1 MATPRCAQTSASTE
15 RMASRSAEVRNAAR
29 THLRYRTNGDTGD
42 TGGQRVKHNIEG
54 KNHGKMRGSQ
64 MILDDFR

>member
-29 THLRYRTNGDTGD
+29 THLRWTNGATGK
-42 TGGQRVKHNIEG
+42 QRVKHNTEG
-54 KNHGKMRGSQ
+54 KNHGKMRGKSGY
-64 MILDDFR
+64 FR

>member
-1 MATPRCAQTSASTE
+1 MANPRCAQTSASTE

-29 THLRYRTNGDTGD
+29 THLRCRTNGD